1 MDCSVVTCVTGNFNK
16 VHFTDVEKAF
26 VCTTLKDKLFESHA
40 NSNGWEVKQLPLNHT
55 HDLKEGT
62 RQSKYVKF
70 LKFFVPETKY
80 VIYADHK
87 YKVLKE
93 HLPLLIDVLGDN
105 SFLSFTNSKN
115 IYREFFDSLSF
126 NRYRQDLD
134 EMIRTLKD
142 QSNIDLENINLFY
155 GGLIMYNTQHEKFNV
170 LRKKMEDY
178 TNKYNHVQDQLL
190 FPLALKDEN
199 KILVHNTFGIK
210 HESPQLNV
218 EGKTY

>member
-55 HDLKEGT
+55 YDLKEGT

-93 HLPLLIDVLGDN
+93 HLPLLIDVLGNN

-126 NRYRQDLD
+126 NRYKQDLD
-134 EMIRTLKD
+134 EMIRTLND

-218 EGKTY
+218 QGKTY

>member
-55 HDLKEGT
+55 YDLKEGT

-93 HLPLLIDVLGDN
+93 HLPLLIDVLGNN

-126 NRYRQDLD
+126 DRYKKDLD

-218 EGKTY
+218 QGKTY

>member
-16 VHFTDVEKAF
+16 VHYTDVDSAF
-26 VCTTLKDKLFESHA
+26 VCTTIIDDSFKSHA
-40 NSNGWEVKQLPLNHT
+40 NSNGWEIKQLPFNHT
-55 HDLKEGT
+55 YDLKEGT

-105 SFLSFTNSKN
+105 SFLSFTNSKD

-126 NRYRQDLD
+126 DRYKKDLD

-142 QSNIDLENINLFY
+142 HAHINSSALDLFY
-155 GGLIMYNTQHEKFNV
+155 GGLIMYNTHHEKFNV

-178 TNKYNHVQDQLL
+178 TEKYNHVQDQLL
-190 FPLALKDEN
+190 FPLALNDEN
-199 KILVHNTFGIK
+199 KILVHNTFGIQ

-218 EGKTY
+218 PGKTY

>member
-55 HDLKEGT
+55 YDLKEGT

-126 NRYRQDLD
+126 DRYKKDLD

-218 EGKTY
+218 QGKTY